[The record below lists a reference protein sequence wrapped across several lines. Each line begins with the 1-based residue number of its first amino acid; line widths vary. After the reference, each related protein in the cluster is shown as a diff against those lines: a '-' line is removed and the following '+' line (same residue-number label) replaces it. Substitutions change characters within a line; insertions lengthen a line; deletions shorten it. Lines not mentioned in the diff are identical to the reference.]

1 MKRGHVLLVDRDV
14 ESLEG
19 MRILLEPLCATVV
32 MVADFASLERA
43 LSRLRPE
50 LAIVGLSMKV
60 QGEINVARHLQRH
73 HPWLKF
79 ILLSGHRHPAVVKEA
94 LEAGASGFLLRQTVA
109 SDLIMAVHAVRQN
122 RLFISP
128 IAETHLWAQSNFPSS
143 IH

>member
-1 MKRGHVLLVDRDV
+1 MKRGHVLTRRSRCGVARGDANPPGAPVRHGGDGGGLGLAGARPRPPPPRSGHRGAVH
-14 ESLEG
+14 EG
-19 MRILLEPLCATVV
+19 
-32 MVADFASLERA
+32 
-43 LSRLRPE
+43 
-50 LAIVGLSMKV
+50 

-109 SDLIMAVHAVRQN
+109 SDLIMAVRAVRQN

>member
-1 MKRGHVLLVDRDV
+1 MKRGHVLLADRDV

-19 MRILLEPLCATVV
+19 MRILLEPLSTTVV
-32 MVADFASLERA
+32 MVADSASLERA
-43 LSRLRPE
+43 LSRLRPD

-109 SDLIMAVHAVRQN
+109 SDLIKIGRASCRERV
-122 RLFISP
+122 
-128 IAETHLWAQSNFPSS
+128 
-143 IH
+143 